1 MWTSTPEAL
10 DRDEIAEKDAL
21 SKLVSKHYA
30 DSKRGAK
37 ISNLNVGDK
46 VILTQLKRFKSDPM
60 FGSERF
66 TIVARDGAKIVVR
79 SDRGVLFT
87 RNVADAKRITED
99 VDNDGEIR
107 AGEITEKQMATE
119 LNADN
124 DLAINPTNDVENQI
138 TGYDFPPEDRFDKA
152 MDRDS
157 STSSD
162 GRNER
167 PKRAHQKP
175 RKFDDMVLYTI
186 FE

>member
-46 VILTQLKRFKSDPM
+46 WYV
-60 FGSERF
+60 
-66 TIVARDGAKIVVR
+66 
-79 SDRGVLFT
+79 GVLFT

-107 AGEITEKQMATE
+107 AGEITEKQIATE
-119 LNADN
+119 LNTDN

>member
-79 SDRGVLFT
+79 SDRGV
-87 RNVADAKRITED
+87 ADAKRITE
-99 VDNDGEIR
+99 DNDGEIR
-107 AGEITEKQMATE
+107 AGEITEKQIATE